1 MIRLIIVAITVIG
14 FLILSI
20 PILFIEWI
28 IGKFSPRTKEIS
40 SLRLI
45 QGVFKLILWEAGT
58 KVTIIGE
65 ENVPK
70 DTPVLYIGNH
80 RSYFDIVLSYSRCPI
95 RTGYIAKKE
104 MERYPL
110 LSNWM
115 RYLHC
120 LFLDRKDIKQGLKTI
135 LTAIEKVKSGISIC
149 IFPEG
154 TRNANADELELLPF
168 HEGSFKIA
176 SKSGCAIIPIAMNN
190 TAEIFEA
197 HMPKIKSTHVVL
209 EYGKPIYVKELSRE
223 DLNCL
228 KISRSRPVA
237 ALEEKS
243 HQPQRKSSGAIS
255 SAPPMPLKVCLPE
268 IQENLTHA
276 ELRPPSSARSV
287 SEQVSIRSLSLP
299 LPLPQIIIN
308 ISFCDQSISKYVQ
321 IKTGIIN
328 TEM

>member
-1 MIRLIIVAITVIG
+1 MIRLVIVAITVIG

-20 PILFIEWI
+20 PILFVEWI

-40 SLRLI
+40 SLRII
-45 QGVFKLILWEAGT
+45 QAVFKFILWEAGT

-135 LTAIEKVKSGISIC
+135 LAAI
-149 IFPEG
+149 
-154 TRNANADELELLPF
+154 D
-168 HEGSFKIA
+168 
-176 SKSGCAIIPIAMNN
+176 
-190 TAEIFEA
+190 
-197 HMPKIKSTHVVL
+197 KIKSFHIL
-209 EYGKPIYVKELSRE
+209 NFNREKEM
-223 DLNCL
+223 
-228 KISRSRPVA
+228 
-237 ALEEKS
+237 
-243 HQPQRKSSGAIS
+243 H
-255 SAPPMPLKVCLPE
+255 
-268 IQENLTHA
+268 
-276 ELRPPSSARSV
+276 ELR
-287 SEQVSIRSLSLP
+287 
-299 LPLPQIIIN
+299 
-308 ISFCDQSISKYVQ
+308 K
-321 IKTGIIN
+321 
-328 TEM
+328 